1 MNETHTKAVSIPLL
15 TFRQG
20 SNNFYDSTFS
30 VPLNFKPNARGLYN
44 VQINE
49 VIFHNNEEV
58 LKKNDDWIKYTV
70 YWSDDTITKNPDGSV
85 VHSHP
90 PSSRIYKMKTNVLS
104 TQRAPNDQKI
114 IAALSLADAAVTA
127 TGLWQNN
134 RGDEDAIT
142 GMSIELYEPTIS
154 NDTKIENGNSKR
166 VTSVVDYMVMKV
178 KISGPNPD
186 GNKVKGISIQA
197 SNNFLYMFGNLF
209 NEWTGTETP
218 EYMEFTAGD
227 CAERKN
233 NVRYFELHNLRRSG
247 PFVYVVDTN
256 INTPVKTINENGQ
269 TYNVMA
275 RSYNTATYHNEI
287 IQCNSTMTGTVKDLT
302 NLRIRILNDFMEPLN
317 IHNPVYVNLTVSN
330 SD

>member
-1 MNETHTKAVSIPLL
+1 MNETHAKAVTVPLL

-58 LKKNDDWIKYTV
+58 LKKDTDWIKYTV
-70 YWSDDTITKNPDGSV
+70 YWTDGHAPTSITYRPKSN
-85 VHSHP
+85 
-90 PSSRIYKMKTNVLS
+90 ILS

-114 IAALSLADAAVTA
+114 INVLKMDADTMDPGAGFVD
-127 TGLWQNN
+127 N
-134 RGDEDAIT
+134 RTVADGDV
-142 GMSIELYEPTIS
+142 L
-154 NDTKIENGNSKR
+154 TKI
-166 VTSVVDYMVMKV
+166 SVGLYIPEVDKTTKKETGDSDDELKQLQDYMVMRV
-178 KISGPNPD
+178 ELVGPVTANI
-186 GNKVKGISIQA
+186 VERITIQA

-209 NEWTGTETP
+209 NEWTGASLP
-218 EYMEFTAGD
+218 EYFTFNAGD
-227 CAERKN
+227 ACADEDQLVK
-233 NVRYFELHNLRRSG
+233 YFELHNLRRSG